1 MNRRH
6 FLRLGALSAPI
17 ALAACSPLRV
27 INAVVPDDGVDV
39 IANLAYGAAPRQM
52 LDIYRPKATMQPL
65 PVVLFFYGGSWKN
78 GRRADYAFVGHSL
91 AQQGFLCAVADYR
104 VYPEVTFPGFVEDG
118 ASAVAW
124 LDDNAQAHG
133 GEAGRINLM
142 GHSAGAHIAA
152 MLALDARYLD
162 ATDKG
167 RDVLG
172 RWVGLAGPY
181 AFYPSEVN
189 AVRNIFAGVPEDQA
203 RPITFAGP
211 GAPPALLLHGTADRT
226 VYPWNSVQL
235 SNKLQEEDIDASV
248 HLYDGIGHAPLVLS
262 LSPPFTGIASTLEH
276 SVAFLK
282 TGSMP
287 KLVAA

>member
-1 MNRRH
+1 MKRRH
-6 FLRLGALSAPI
+6 FLRLSALSAPI

-27 INAVVPDDGVDV
+27 VNAVVPDDGVDV
-39 IANLAYGAAPRQM
+39 ITDLAYGAAPRQK
-52 LDIYRPKATMQPL
+52 LDLYRPKAATQPL

-91 AQQGFLCAVADYR
+91 ARQGFLCAVADYR
-104 VYPEVTFPGFVEDG
+104 VYPNVSFPGFIEDG

-124 LDDNAQAHG
+124 LADNAQDHG
-133 GEAGRINLM
+133 GKAERINLM
-142 GHSAGAHIAA
+142 GHSAGAHITA

-162 ATDKG
+162 ATGKS
-167 RDVLG
+167 RSVLG

-181 AFYPSEVN
+181 AFYPSEI
-189 AVRNIFAGVPEDQA
+189 RSIRDIFASLPEDRA

-226 VYPWNSVQL
+226 VYPWNSIQL
-235 SNKLQEEDIDASV
+235 SNKLQQEDIDASV
-248 HLYDGIGHAPLVLS
+248 HLYDDIGHAPLVLS
-262 LSPPFTGIASTLEH
+262 LSEPFTGIASALND

-282 TGSMP
+282 TGSVP